1 MAEKVKV
8 LENCRVLDFSN
19 ELGFLCGKNLGD
31 LGADVIKIEKPGGD
45 PSRNIGTY
53 YRDQPDPEKNLYWFA
68 YNHNKRGITL
78 DIETQTGAEI
88 FKQLV
93 KTADIVIETFP
104 PGFLEGLKLDYDAL
118 SEINPGLILTSIT
131 PFGQAGPY
139 KDYTGADLV
148 LTAMSGFMSL
158 VGDADRPPVRVT
170 LPQSYMWT
178 GMHAAAGTMM
188 AYYHRVLTG
197 EGQQVD
203 VSAQASLLWAC
214 SIAPSFWDYNR
225 ELPKRAGAFI
235 TGRSITGAKM
245 RAVSPCKDGYINY
258 IIYGGPAGIRT
269 NVRMTEWMDSKGM
282 APEHL
287 KNKDWKQFNIAA
299 VTQEE
304 IDEIEAANDAFLLT
318 TTKSEFFEKVLEKD
332 MLGYPVATSED
343 TMKDEQ
349 LQSRDLWKKMLH
361 EDIGEEI
368 VYPSFFAKF
377 SEIACDLW
385 RRAPRVGEHNDEIY
399 GELGYQEQDL
409 LNLKRAKII

>member
-1 MAEKVKV
+1 MAEKKKV
-8 LENCRVLDFSN
+8 LENCRVLDLSD
-19 ELGFLCGKNLGD
+19 ELGFLCGKILGD

-45 PSRNIGTY
+45 PSRNLGTY

-104 PGFLEGLKLDYDAL
+104 PGFLEGLGLDYDAL
-118 SEINPGLILTSIT
+118 SEINPGLVMTSIT
-131 PFGQAGPY
+131 PFGQTGPY
-139 KDYTGADLV
+139 KDYKGADLA
-148 LTAMSGFMSL
+148 LMAMSGFMSL
-158 VGDADRPPVRVT
+158 VGDPDRPPVRVT

-385 RRAPRVGEHNDEIY
+385 RRAPRIGEHNDEIY
-399 GELGYQEQDL
+399 GELGYQDQDL

>member
-1 MAEKVKV
+1 MSEKVKV

-19 ELGFLCGKNLGD
+19 ELGFLCGKILGD

-45 PSRNIGTY
+45 PSRNIGAY
-53 YRDQPDPEKNLYWFA
+53 YKDQPDPEKNLYWFS

-78 DIETQTGAEI
+78 DIETKTGADI
-88 FKQLV
+88 FKELA
-93 KTADIVIETFP
+93 KTADIVIETYP
-104 PGFLEGLKLDYDAL
+104 PGFMENQGLDFDTL
-118 SEINPGLILTSIT
+118 SKDNPGLILTSIT
-131 PFGQAGPY
+131 PFGQTGPY

-158 VGDADRPPVRVT
+158 VGDPDRPPVRVT
-170 LPQSYMWT
+170 LPQCYMWT

-188 AYYHRVLTG
+188 AYYYRELSG
-197 EGQQVD
+197 EGQHVD

-214 SIAPSFWDYNR
+214 SIAPSFFDYNR
-225 ELPKRAGAFI
+225 EVPKRAGSFI
-235 TGRSITGAKM
+235 TGRSITGAQM
-245 RAVSPCKDGYINY
+245 RAVSPCKDGYLNY

-287 KNKDWKQFNIAA
+287 KEKDWKKFNIAQ

-304 IDEIEAANDAFLLT
+304 IDEIEGANDAFLKT
-318 TTKSEFFEKVLEKD
+318 VTKAEFFEKVLEKD

-349 LQSRDLWKKMLH
+349 LKSRDLWKSLPH
-361 EDIGEEI
+361 EDLGDEI

-377 SEIACDLW
+377 SDIACDLW
-385 RRAPRVGEHNDEIY
+385 RRAPRIGEHNKEIY
-399 GELGYQEQDL
+399 AELGFGTQDL
-409 LNLKRAKII
+409 LDMKRAKII